1 MNEDIGIRY
10 KDWLDKYFWIWL
22 FLQEGVGSQFV
33 VKLRHSLLMR
43 RLNWYKLRRIIQAKK
58 NVAVCNRLKIEQ
70 EVKKFCKKIKDES
83 IRIVPF
89 WGSKFPFLLKQIPD
103 PPAFLFCKGDL
114 DFMKLPAVAIVGTR
128 SVSAYGREVV
138 DLIVDP
144 LADVG
149 VTIVSG
155 LAQGL
160 DGLVHRRLLEV
171 GGERAIAVLPGGP
184 LTGFPMRNRS
194 LYDDIVQK
202 GLVVSEYYPG
212 VAISR
217 GMFASR
223 NRIIAALSRLTVV
236 IEAPQKSGALI
247 TADVAL
253 QYNREV
259 GAVPGSILSNTSKGT
274 NHLIKDGAHVIR
286 SGFDILEILNS
297 LGVVGNLKE
306 QTEEKHRDDGVDA
319 ETFGEKTYL
328 CRRLRKTFGLSR
340 ETNAEIAD
348 ALYDP
353 GMSLEDLRESLRTSP
368 SSVRAFLTRMEI
380 RGILSRESAG
390 LIKLVRK

>member
-1 MNEDIGIRY
+1 
-10 KDWLDKYFWIWL
+10 
-22 FLQEGVGSQFV
+22 
-33 VKLRHSLLMR
+33 
-43 RLNWYKLRRIIQAKK
+43 
-58 NVAVCNRLKIEQ
+58 
-70 EVKKFCKKIKDES
+70 
-83 IRIVPF
+83 
-89 WGSKFPFLLKQIPD
+89 
-103 PPAFLFCKGDL
+103 
-114 DFMKLPAVAIVGTR
+114 
-128 SVSAYGREVV
+128 
-138 DLIVDP
+138 
-144 LADVG
+144 
-149 VTIVSG
+149 
-155 LAQGL
+155 
-160 DGLVHRRLLEV
+160 
-171 GGERAIAVLPGGP
+171 
-184 LTGFPMRNRS
+184 
-194 LYDDIVQK
+194 
-202 GLVVSEYYPG
+202 
-212 VAISR
+212 
-217 GMFASR
+217 
-223 NRIIAALSRLTVV
+223 LTVV

-340 ETNAEIAD
+340 ETNA
-348 ALYDP
+348 LYDP